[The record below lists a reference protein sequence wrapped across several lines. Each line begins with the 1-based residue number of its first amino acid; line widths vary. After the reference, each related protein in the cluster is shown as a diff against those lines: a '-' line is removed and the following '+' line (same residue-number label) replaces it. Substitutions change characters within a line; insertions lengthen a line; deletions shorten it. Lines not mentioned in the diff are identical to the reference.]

1 MSKTSLL
8 LLSLILLRA
17 ASAGATGE
25 REALAEQRRL
35 IEARHAEAL
44 QACAPRFNVNAC
56 EQQARLERSAA
67 LKPLLARE
75 QALDSAQRQARAQAQ
90 RERVQAKQQA
100 FASEDGK
107 RMQRSLLAD
116 LPKPAA
122 AASKPHR
129 TVDEQAHGRA
139 VQAEIARGERAA
151 ERRRQQA
158 AERKQE
164 AQARRAAAQK
174 RQQQRAQS
182 SKPAA
187 SLPQPT
193 ADEIAKLPPAPKP

>member
-44 QACAPRFNVNAC
+44 QACEPRFNVNAC

-75 QALDSAQRQARAQAQ
+75 QALDSALRQARAQAQ

-129 TVDEQAHGRA
+129 VVDEQAILFGTHF
-139 VQAEIARGERAA
+139 AA
-151 ERRRQQA
+151 
-158 AERKQE
+158 
-164 AQARRAAAQK
+164 
-174 RQQQRAQS
+174 
-182 SKPAA
+182 
-187 SLPQPT
+187 PT
-193 ADEIAKLPPAPKP
+193 AGKVIDPLLK

>member
-1 MSKTSLL
+1 MFKTSLL
-8 LLSLILLRA
+8 LSLMLLSA
-17 ASAGATGE
+17 ASVGAAGE
-25 REALAEQRRL
+25 REALAEQRRH
-35 IEARHAEAL
+35 IEARHAQAL
-44 QACAPRFNVNAC
+44 KDCAPRFNVNAC
-56 EQQARLERSAA
+56 EQQARLERAQA

-75 QALDSAQRQARAQAQ
+75 QELDSAQRQARAQAQ

-100 FASEDGK
+100 FASQDGK

-116 LPKPAA
+116 LPRPAA

-129 TVDEQAHGRA
+129 VVDDQAHGRA

-151 ERRRQQA
+151 QRRRQQA
-158 AERKQE
+158 ADREQE

-174 RQQQRAQS
+174 RQQQHAQS

-193 ADEIAKLPPAPKP
+193 ADELAKLPPAPKP

>member
-8 LLSLILLRA
+8 LSLMLLSGTSA
-17 ASAGATGE
+17 AAAGE
-25 REALAEQRRL
+25 REALAEKRRQ
-35 IEARHAEAL
+35 IEASHAQAL
-44 QACAPRFNVNAC
+44 KACAPRFNVNAC
-56 EQQARLERSAA
+56 EQQARFERSAA

-75 QALDSAQRQARAQAQ
+75 QELDSAERQARAQAQ

-116 LPKPAA
+116 LPTPAA

-129 TVDEQAHGRA
+129 VVDEQAHGRA

-158 AERKQE
+158 AEREQE

-174 RQQQRAQS
+174 RQQHRAQS

-193 ADEIAKLPPAPKP
+193 SDDIAKLPAAPKP